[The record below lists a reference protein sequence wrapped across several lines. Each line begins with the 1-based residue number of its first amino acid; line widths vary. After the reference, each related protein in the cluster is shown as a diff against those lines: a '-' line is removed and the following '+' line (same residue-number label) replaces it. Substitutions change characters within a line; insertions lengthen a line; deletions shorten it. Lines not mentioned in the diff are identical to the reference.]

1 MSHLVAGRSKG
12 RRASPNVGTWPWT
25 ALAQAPGR
33 GIPPSRLLDSAR
45 LGLTFHEK
53 ANG

>member
-33 GIPPSRLLDSAR
+33 GIPPLEATRFCLPEIDIP
-45 LGLTFHEK
+45 
-53 ANG
+53 